1 MSDKARRKHLTAK
14 GVHASELDRWLD
26 IPNEVADLM
35 LSAGVGLTTWEKFAA
50 HGLTDY
56 WHMRAAVLDGAS
68 VLEVRERDAAERKR
82 QAEVEK
88 MLAEETARSL
98 RYSDWDDEPTDN
110 RNEHP
115 YWTPERVAEFRQ
127 SPTVTG
133 KQRRA
138 RGWLALFKPTSVVP
152 VVSVAAIVAV
162 TFALV
167 MADLWIL
174 SLVLPAV
181 GVFLMIHH
189 KEMVEM
195 GVRDDP
201 RITVEDDAREEW
213 ESSIRPLVDGG
224 VNPANLG
231 TWMNLSK
238 EVRENAVRNRVGVN
252 DASIIELDLLDHAV
266 TPMLFLRTLDR
277 LNADRDEFIAHM
289 EAKRKPLLDKVRG
302 NVVTSGGRGVLIERE
317 DFGAEYGRC
326 LPCGDTRKGM
336 HTSRHAYDDDDGS
349 WPF

>member
-1 MSDKARRKHLTAK
+1 MSDKARRKYLTAK
-14 GVHASELDRWLD
+14 GVHSSELDRWLD
-26 IPNEVADLM
+26 IPAEVADLM
-35 LSAGVGLTTWEKFAA
+35 LSAGVGLTTWEKFSA
-50 HGLTDY
+50 HGLTEY
-56 WHMRAAVLDGAS
+56 EHMRAAVLDGAS
-68 VLEVRERDAAERKR
+68 VMEVRERDAAEHKR

-127 SPTVTG
+127 SPTATDR
-133 KQRRA
+133 QRRT
-138 RGWLALFKPTSVVP
+138 RGWFALFKPTSVVP
-152 VVSVAAIVAV
+152 VVSAAAIVAA

-167 MADLWIL
+167 VADLWIL

-201 RITVEDDAREEW
+201 RTPIEDDAREEW

-238 EVRENAVRNRVGVN
+238 EIRENAVRNRVGVN
-252 DASIIELDLLDHAV
+252 DATVIELDLLDHAV
-266 TPMLFLRTLDR
+266 TPMLFLDSLER
-277 LNADRDEFIAHM
+277 LTRNREAFIT
-289 EAKRKPLLDKVRG
+289 ELEDKRKPL
-302 NVVTSGGRGVLIERE
+302 IENARRSSVM
-317 DFGAEYGRC
+317 DRSIDLVGWQDADIDYGRC
-326 LPCGDTRKGM
+326 LPCATTATFTRGRD
-336 HTSRHAYDDDDGS
+336 HDDDG